1 MLLTVV
7 VVIDAIDYTPNTRRP
22 IVELRSRGNALAG
35 RFV

>member
-7 VVIDAIDYTPNTRRP
+7 VVIDAIDNTPNSRRP
-22 IVELRSRGNALAG
+22 IVELPSRGNALAG